1 MHLTTIFDRQT
12 TAVGMKK
19 IVVQQWNAKTHNHT
33 YTPHILTRAHKHCE
47 KITHTFIFRAKRVRA
62 AKTALSKTK

>member
-12 TAVGMKK
+12 TAVGMENCTPTMERKD
-19 IVVQQWNAKTHNHT
+19 THT
-33 YTPHILTRAHKHCE
+33 LTRHTSLHEHTNTVK
-47 KITHTFIFRAKRVRA
+47 KSHTFIFRAKRVRA

>member
-19 IVVQQWNAKTHNHT
+19 CSPTMERKDTQT
-33 YTPHILTRAHKHCE
+33 LTRHTSLHEHTNTE
-47 KITHTFIFRAKRVRA
+47 KITHTHLFFGQNEYERLKRR
-62 AKTALSKTK
+62 